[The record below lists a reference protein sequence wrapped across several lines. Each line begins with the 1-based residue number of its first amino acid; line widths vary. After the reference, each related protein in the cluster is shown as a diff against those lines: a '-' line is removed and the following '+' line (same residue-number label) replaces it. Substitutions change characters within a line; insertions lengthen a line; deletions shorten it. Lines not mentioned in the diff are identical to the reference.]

1 MRPDRAVV
9 KKAIQDA
16 EGNLSRAAVLLG
28 CTRQTLYT
36 WIYQHGLDRLAGI
49 RPHTQAELDKSRRMD
64 RSGTSKDGLDVQSA
78 QASRATF
85 RVMEALQ
92 TADPIVPATVKI
104 RESLWKRLK
113 IRAIEDDTTMGA
125 IVERALELVLEPR
138 QRKVSGA
145 KQQQ

>member
-16 EGNLSRAAVLLG
+16 AGNLSRAAVLLG

-49 RPHTQAELDKSRRMD
+49 RPHTPAQLDKSRRMD
-64 RSGTSKDGLDVQSA
+64 IGGTRSGESGVQSA
-78 QASRATF
+78 AASRATF
-85 RVMEALQ
+85 RVVEAQ
-92 TADPIVPATVKI
+92 PTADPIVPATVKI

-125 IVERALELVLEPR
+125 IVEKALELVLEPR
-138 QRKVSGA
+138 RKVSGG